1 MPRIV
6 IMGASS
12 GIGLAVA
19 REFASRGV
27 RVGLAARH
35 TSALRALREEY
46 PDAVE
51 YESIDITHNDA
62 PAKLAQLIE
71 RLGGMDVYFHAAGI
85 GYDNDGLDP
94 HRQAEIFS
102 VNSGGFARMLAAAY
116 GYFRDSHRRG
126 RIVAVTSV
134 AGTKGIGS
142 MAAYSASKAAAS
154 AYMVALEQLAYSE
167 GVDVTFTDIRPGWIR
182 TPLLRDDT
190 VYPMEMSLPYVV
202 PLIIRAIVRHPRVA
216 VIDCRWRLVVALWS
230 LLPDCVWTHI
240 DIPLYHSKKPSA
252 PAPSGLPS

>member
-1 MPRIV
+1 MEV
-6 IMGASS
+6 IDIAADDASS
-12 GIGLAVA
+12 KIKRL
-19 REFASRGV
+19 
-27 RVGLAARH
+27 
-35 TSALRALREEY
+35 
-46 PDAVE
+46 
-51 YESIDITHNDA
+51 ID
-62 PAKLAQLIE
+62 
-71 RLGGMDVYFHAAGI
+71 RLGGVDIYFHAAGT
-85 GYDNDGLDP
+85 GWSNPTLDLDKEMTTVATNVRGFVTSMVTAYRYFVDNNLK
-94 HRQAEIFS
+94 
-102 VNSGGFARMLAAAY
+102 
-116 GYFRDSHRRG
+116 G
-126 RIVAVTSV
+126 RIVAITSV

-252 PAPSGLPS
+252 PATTGLPS